1 MRKRGEK
8 ALGDERILGGDEFVR
23 AILKEAEDL
32 EDVALP
38 VNDRLRMLDEDIV
51 RLCEA
56 EGVTLAF
63 LHSGSRMGKLP
74 KLRKQLARKA
84 VFEYGLPL
92 AETAKRLGVT
102 PNAVNYM
109 LKDR

>member
-8 ALGDERILGGDEFVR
+8 ALGDERILGGDDFVKE
-23 AILKEAEDL
+23 ILKEAEERAD
-32 EDVALP
+32 ALLP
-38 VNDRLRMLDEDIV
+38 LTDRLRKLDEDIV

-63 LHSGSRMGKLP
+63 LQSGSRIGMLP
-74 KLRKQLARKA
+74 KLRKKLARKS

-92 AETAKRLGVT
+92 AETAKRLGVRA
-102 PNAVNYM
+102 NAVNYM